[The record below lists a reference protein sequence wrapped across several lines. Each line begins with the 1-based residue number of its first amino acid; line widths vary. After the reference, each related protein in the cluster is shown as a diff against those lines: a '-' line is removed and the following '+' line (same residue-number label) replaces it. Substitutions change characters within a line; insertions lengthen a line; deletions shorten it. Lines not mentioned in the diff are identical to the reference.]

1 MDLLDD
7 IFSEPSTVKAPV
19 RAKFQPKAKPRPQK
33 GPSSAGS
40 THAALATK
48 EQAIP
53 STLAHSD
60 SNGNLAVEV
69 KDVGSLVT
77 GHSEIAMSKT
87 SGDGCLSP
95 GITLGSQGAEDVIGQ
110 KTKEDMHMLDAS
122 ATQAAEDT
130 SGFSNLACA
139 SSSPFRPCSGD
150 GLRIL
155 ATNQESRLCKETVVG
170 CAGDF
175 QIDMQQETVDF
186 SFLEV
191 VDITSDAVAPSGN
204 RAVKFQPKPK
214 GQRTRKTN
222 TAVVVSHLPDAANVP
237 SENEHINGDGFI
249 CAGEPVTVSDLSHVS
264 LDDDF
269 GTEATIVQLDTVVLD
284 DVDSVVTLN
293 FSKESGNNEKRK
305 TSDAEAFS
313 HSLDEG
319 GISLGVE
326 ATEDGYGYLDGV
338 NDEIQFN
345 SCSPAEAINE
355 VAANSDGY
363 NDDCHSN
370 GETSEN
376 RLQNSEKVSSGSV
389 KPSRKRRN
397 EAKPPEE
404 STKKARKKFPH
415 TTRRKRSVD
424 KSLLEAP
431 DEIELRK
438 VPMRDLI
445 ILSEYKERE
454 ANKQAAVVQP
464 PTTSERRENTLPEDP
479 TYNEDE
485 AYGSDQGTDSF
496 DNPSTSRIIK
506 DTGYFNYQSYMD
518 RKHKRW
524 SKHETEL
531 FYQGLQEFG
540 SDFTMIQQR
549 YFPDRSRHQ
558 IKLKYK
564 KEEREQ
570 PMRIHDALT
579 TRAKDL
585 SHFEVLIQKLQEQEQ
600 AGRENAEQSGDDNLI
615 GSTFEEDGGGDGDTH
630 ETHATSKEAAEPEQ
644 NGGSAALNERSDNTV
659 QVESPAKS
667 YDSEEEFDWNE
678 YKSEL

>member
-1 MDLLDD
+1 MVL
-7 IFSEPSTVKAPV
+7 
-19 RAKFQPKAKPRPQK
+19 
-33 GPSSAGS
+33 
-40 THAALATK
+40 
-48 EQAIP
+48 
-53 STLAHSD
+53 
-60 SNGNLAVEV
+60 
-69 KDVGSLVT
+69 
-77 GHSEIAMSKT
+77 
-87 SGDGCLSP
+87 
-95 GITLGSQGAEDVIGQ
+95 
-110 KTKEDMHMLDAS
+110 
-122 ATQAAEDT
+122 
-130 SGFSNLACA
+130 
-139 SSSPFRPCSGD
+139 
-150 GLRIL
+150 
-155 ATNQESRLCKETVVG
+155 
-170 CAGDF
+170 
-175 QIDMQQETVDF
+175 
-186 SFLEV
+186 
-191 VDITSDAVAPSGN
+191 GN
-204 RAVKFQPKPK
+204 RAVKFQPKPQ
-214 GQRTRKTN
+214 GLSTRKTN

-237 SENEHINGDGFI
+237 SENQHINVDGLI
-249 CAGEPVTVSDLSHVS
+249 CAGEPVTVSDLSHVR

-269 GTEATIVQLDTVVLD
+269 GTEATIGQLDTVVLD

-313 HSLDEG
+313 YSVDEG
-319 GISLGVE
+319 GIPLGVE
-326 ATEDGYGYLDGV
+326 ATKDGYGYLDGV

-345 SCSPAEAINE
+345 SSSSAEAINE

-363 NDDCHSN
+363 NDDCHAK

-376 RLQNSEKVSSGSV
+376 RLQNSEKVSSGNV
-389 KPSRKRRN
+389 KPNRKRRN

-445 ILSEYKERE
+445 ILSEYKERQ
-454 ANKQAAVVQP
+454 AVHIFLLNRFWMLFLPPFAAQNKQAAVVQP

-479 TYNEDE
+479 TCNEDE

-564 KEEREQ
+564 KEEREH

-585 SHFEVLIQKLQEQEQ
+585 SHFEVLIQKLQEQEE

-615 GSTFEEDGGGDGDTH
+615 GSTFEEDDGSDGDTH
-630 ETHATSKEAAEPEQ
+630 ETHAPSKEAAEPEQ
-644 NGGSAALNERSDNTV
+644 NGGSAALNERPDNTSR
-659 QVESPAKS
+659 VESPAKS